1 MTLESA
7 RTNQTSLHLCASS
20 EPTAWHSQLLSAQ
33 KGQPQERRLLPWEAP
48 PSQEDKL
55 PTIRDSRSPP
65 LPPQLWGV

>member
-33 KGQPQERRLLPWEAP
+33 KGQPEA
-48 PSQEDKL
+48 
-55 PTIRDSRSPP
+55 
-65 LPPQLWGV
+65 